1 MINDGIQRTD
11 FDIDAFLMI
20 GQSNMAGRGELD
32 GTPGI
37 TNPKCYMQR
46 NGRWQ
51 PMSEPINPDRGIFAG
66 EYRSGANLCASFA
79 DLYARK
85 YERRVGLIPCADGGT
100 SIDLWQPG
108 CELYDHALFCAKLAM
123 RTANLKAILFHQGE
137 SNCHGM
143 STEVYTKRLVSLIEG
158 LRHDLGLPNIPFI
171 AGELTERIDESKWR
185 TTAADTRRYNENFHS
200 LVGVI
205 PNFAVACAKELP
217 LKPDG
222 IHFSTPSL
230 RELGRR
236 YFDIYEKNFAEG
248 I

>member
-1 MINDGIQRTD
+1 MINDGVQRTD

-37 TNPKCYMQR
+37 TNPKCLMQR

-66 EYRSGANLCASFA
+66 EYRSGACLAASFA
-79 DLYARK
+79 DLYARRHGVK
-85 YERRVGLIPCADGGT
+85 VGLIPCADGGT

-108 CELYDHALFCAKLAM
+108 CELYEHAVFCAKIAM
-123 RTANLKAILFHQGE
+123 RTSSLKAILFHQGE

-143 STEVYTKRLVSLIEG
+143 SIEVYTKRLISLIEG
-158 LRHDLGLPNIPFI
+158 MRCDLELPDIPFI
-171 AGELTERIDESKWR
+171 AGELSEHIDESKWR
-185 TTAADTRRYNENFHS
+185 VRVADTVRYNENFHS

-205 PNFAVACAKELP
+205 PHYAVAEAKELP

-222 IHFSTPSL
+222 IHFNTTSL

-236 YFDIYEKNFAEG
+236 YFDIYEKNFAR
-248 I
+248 